1 MNEKGFSLI
10 ESVIVIMLST
20 VIVMG
25 IQVSISNIISS
36 TVQNYTAATITSI
49 LNEISQKIQNDCKQK
64 TTRECE
70 AAINIEKYNKN
81 DKFKIKIDKIPSEN
95 NKYEILAI
103 YLRSENE
110 NGSIESFVKRTAS
123 IYGYPDDKNKNK
135 NIVSVLGEWM
145 VPLSK
150 YEQLKKDES
159 NGKAI
164 YHFYKKVLLSD

>member
-10 ESVIVIMLST
+10 ESVVVIMLST

-36 TVQNYTAATITSI
+36 TVQNYTAATITSL
-49 LNEISQKIQNDCKQK
+49 LNEISQKIQNNCDQK
-64 TTRECE
+64 TAEECKTI
-70 AAINIEKYNKN
+70 INIEKYNKN
-81 DKFKIKIDKIPSEN
+81 SKFKINIDNEN

-103 YLRSENE
+103 YLRGENE

-123 IYGYPDDKNKNK
+123 IYGYPDDKN
-135 NIVSVLGEWM
+135 IVSVLGEWT

-150 YEQLKKDES
+150 YDLLKKDES
-159 NGKAI
+159 NGKAT